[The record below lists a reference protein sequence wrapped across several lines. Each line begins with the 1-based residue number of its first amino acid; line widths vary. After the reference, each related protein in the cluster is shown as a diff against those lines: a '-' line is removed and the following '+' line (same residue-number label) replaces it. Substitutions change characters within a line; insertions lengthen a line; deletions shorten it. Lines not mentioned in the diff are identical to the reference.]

1 MANDKASPRVLEPE
15 APVMVRMEKV
25 GKKFGSIEALSNVS
39 FQIRKGEIL
48 GLLGPNG
55 AGKTTAMRILS
66 GYFPPTEG
74 KVWMFEE
81 ELFKNPRETKRH
93 IGYLPE
99 SIRLYEDLRVG
110 EFLSF
115 VAQVK
120 SVARSE
126 RKKDLEH
133 KLEICGLGHVRN
145 RLIGQLSKGHKQRVG
160 LAQALIGE
168 PDILLF
174 DEPTSGLDPKQITE
188 IRMLIRELGRERTL
202 ILSTHILPEVSMVC
216 DRVLI
221 INKGRVVA
229 SGTTEELGAG
239 LQTSHAIYLT
249 MAERHRKDEAIQLL
263 KTIPG
268 VERVHVTEETGDRLT
283 FSIQVSK
290 ELELRPEIT
299 RLFVQHQ
306 IPILEVRFG
315 RMSLEE
321 IFLKIVVDEN
331 TTKENP

>member
-1 MANDKASPRVLEPE
+1 MVNERPKARVLEPE
-15 APVMVRMEKV
+15 APVMVRLENV
-25 GKKFGSIEALSNVS
+25 GKTFGKIKALSNVS
-39 FQIRKGEIL
+39 FQVRKGEVL

-81 ELFKNPRETKRH
+81 ELFIKPQETKRH

-99 SIRLYEDLRVG
+99 SIRLYEDLRVE
-110 EFLSF
+110 EFISF

-120 SVARSE
+120 GVPQAK
-126 RKKDLEH
+126 RKKDLDH
-133 KLEICGLGHVRN
+133 KLEVCGLGHVRN

-160 LAQALIGE
+160 LAQALTGE

-221 INKGRVVA
+221 INQGKMVA

-239 LQTSHAIYLT
+239 LQTSNAIHIT
-249 MAERHRKDEAIQLL
+249 MAERHRKDEAVQLL
-263 KTIPG
+263 KSIPG
-268 VERVHVTEETGDRLT
+268 VEKIAVTEEQGDHVT
-283 FSIQVSK
+283 FSLHVSK

-306 IPILEVRFG
+306 IPLLEIKSG

-321 IFLKIVVDEN
+321 IFLKIIVNEN
-331 TTKENP
+331 AQKGS